1 MKLLEA
7 ESVFLPQLRSTSFS
21 MPDAFRQFYL
31 DCEGKQSIKQ
41 LCLSIKKAVSELTI
55 WNLFAATLLQ

>member
-1 MKLLEA
+1 
-7 ESVFLPQLRSTSFS
+7 

-41 LCLSIKKAVSELTI
+41 LCLSIKMAVSELTI
-55 WNLFAATLLQ
+55 WDLFAATLLQ

>member
-1 MKLLEA
+1 MKTEA
-7 ESVFLPQLRSTSFS
+7 DELS

-41 LCLSIKKAVSELTI
+41 LCLSIKMAVSRIMRLAI
-55 WNLFAATLLQ
+55 KQ

>member
-1 MKLLEA
+1 MKTEA
-7 ESVFLPQLRSTSFS
+7 DELS

-41 LCLSIKKAVSELTI
+41 LCLSIKMAVSQPS
-55 WNLFAATLLQ
+55 ATCYKTVISLSVEMYDYL